1 MAFNQQITKFHA
13 FAPKPRRSA
22 VFGPLRLTVLG
33 GLACVLAGCAQD
45 MAQTTATTAP
55 PVGIAAATPVVNPVV
70 AAPPPPPTA
79 RTADQFDTTTA
90 EQRSA
95 AVARPAA
102 ASAERL
108 GTTIASLGPPAQAG
122 LWMTTGLVSETTM
135 GRVEYPANGKSVA
148 LELRPSGGAASA
160 GSQISLAALRLLGAP
175 LTGLPEVVVYR
186 D

>member
-1 MAFNQQITKFHA
+1 MAGQQRITGMGA
-13 FAPKPRRSA
+13 FGRVDGLGA
-22 VFGPLRLTVLG
+22 LRLAALG
-33 GLACVLAGCAQD
+33 GIALLLAGCAEQ
-45 MAQTTATTAP
+45 MGETPAVTAP
-55 PVGIAAATPVVNPVV
+55 PVGIAAATPVVNEVV

-90 EQRSA
+90 AQRAA
-95 AVARPAA
+95 AVATPAA
-102 ASAERL
+102 ATSQRL

-175 LTGLPEVVVYR
+175 LTSLPEVVVYR